1 MHLGYIYLF
10 FAIIFEVTG
19 TLLLPVS
26 KNFTKPIP
34 SIIIIGLYIFSTYLM
49 TFTLDYFP
57 IGIVYAI
64 WSAMGIA
71 IVAIVSYF
79 VYSQALQWQAIY
91 GLILVITGVIKFN
104 LFSSEPKSNE
114 EKQKKR
120 YILLARIKY
129 TNKRTRNRR

>member
-19 TLLLPVS
+19 TLLLPIS
-26 KNFTKPIP
+26 KNFTKPVP

-79 VYSQALQWQAIY
+79 VYSQALQWQAIF
-91 GLILVITGVIKFN
+91 GLILVITGVILLN
-104 LFSSEPKSNE
+104 LFSSEPKPK
-114 EKQKKR
+114 EKQKMDR
-120 YILLARIKY
+120 DTYMEMSDL
-129 TNKRTRNRR
+129 NKNE

>member
-19 TLLLPVS
+19 TLLLPIS
-26 KNFTKPIP
+26 KNFTKPVP

-79 VYSQALQWQAIY
+79 VYSQALQWQAIF
-91 GLILVITGVIKFN
+91 GLILVITGVILLN

-114 EKQKKR
+114 EKQKMDR
-120 YILLARIKY
+120 DTFMEMSDL
-129 TNKRTRNRR
+129 NKNEK

>member
-19 TLLLPVS
+19 TLLLPIS

-79 VYSQALQWQAIY
+79 VYSQALQWQAIF
-91 GLILVITGVIKFN
+91 GLILVITGVILLN

-114 EKQKKR
+114 EKQKMDR
-120 YILLARIKY
+120 DTFMEMSDL
-129 TNKRTRNRR
+129 NKNE

>member
-19 TLLLPVS
+19 TLMLPIS

-79 VYSQALQWQAIY
+79 IYSQSLQWQAIF
-91 GLILVITGVIKFN
+91 GLILIIAGVILFN
-104 LFSSEPKSNE
+104 LFSADSKSLEE
-114 EKQKKR
+114 EKEINR
-120 YILLARIKY
+120 DTFMEMSDL
-129 TNKRTRNRR
+129 NKDE

>member
-19 TLLLPVS
+19 TLLLPIS
-26 KNFTKPIP
+26 KNFTKPVP

-79 VYSQALQWQAIY
+79 VYSQALQWQAIF
-91 GLILVITGVIKFN
+91 GLILVITGVILLN

-114 EKQKKR
+114 EKQKMDR
-120 YILLARIKY
+120 DTFMEMSDL
-129 TNKRTRNRR
+129 NKNE

>member
-19 TLLLPVS
+19 TLMLPIS

-79 VYSQALQWQAIY
+79 IYSQSLQWQAIF
-91 GLILVITGVIKFN
+91 GLILIIAGVILLN
-104 LFSSEPKSNE
+104 LFSADSRSLEE
-114 EKQKKR
+114 EKEINR
-120 YILLARIKY
+120 DTFMEMSDL
-129 TNKRTRNRR
+129 NKDE

>member
-19 TLLLPVS
+19 TLLLPIS
-26 KNFTKPIP
+26 KNFTKPVP

-79 VYSQALQWQAIY
+79 VYSQALQWQAIF
-91 GLILVITGVIKFN
+91 GLILVITGVILLN

-114 EKQKKR
+114 EKQKMDR
-120 YILLARIKY
+120 ETFMEMSDL
-129 TNKRTRNRR
+129 NKNE

>member
-19 TLLLPVS
+19 TLLLPIS

-79 VYSQALQWQAIY
+79 VYSQALQWQAIF
-91 GLILVITGVIKFN
+91 GLILVIAGVILLN
-104 LFSSEPKSNE
+104 LFSSEPKSN
-114 EKQKKR
+114 KKDQEMNR
-120 YILLARIKY
+120 DTFMEMSDL
-129 TNKRTRNRR
+129 NKNE

>member
-26 KNFTKPIP
+26 KNFTKPAP

-79 VYSQALQWQAIY
+79 VYSQALQWQAIF
-91 GLILVITGVIKFN
+91 GLILVIAGVILLN
-104 LFSSEPKSNE
+104 LFYSEPKSN
-114 EKQKKR
+114 KKDQEMNR
-120 YILLARIKY
+120 DTFMEMSDL
-129 TNKRTRNRR
+129 NKNE

>member
-1 MHLGYIYLF
+1 MFAFKISGYLYLF

-19 TLLLPVS
+19 TLLLPIS
-26 KNFTKPIP
+26 KNFTKPAP

-79 VYSQALQWQAIY
+79 VYSQALQWQAIF
-91 GLILVITGVIKFN
+91 GLILVITGVILLN

-114 EKQKKR
+114 EKQKMDR
-120 YILLARIKY
+120 DTFMEMSDL
-129 TNKRTRNRR
+129 NKNE

>member
-19 TLLLPVS
+19 TLLLPIS
-26 KNFTKPIP
+26 KNFTKPVP

-79 VYSQALQWQAIY
+79 VYSQALQWQAIF
-91 GLILVITGVIKFN
+91 GLILVIAGVILLN

-114 EKQKKR
+114 KDQEMNR
-120 YILLARIKY
+120 DTFMEMSDL
-129 TNKRTRNRR
+129 NKDE

>member
-79 VYSQALQWQAIY
+79 VYSQALQWQAIF
-91 GLILVITGVIKFN
+91 GLILVITGVILLN
-104 LFSSEPKSNE
+104 LFSS
-114 EKQKKR
+114 
-120 YILLARIKY
+120 
-129 TNKRTRNRR
+129 

>member
-19 TLLLPVS
+19 TLLLPIS
-26 KNFTKPIP
+26 KNFTKPVP

-79 VYSQALQWQAIY
+79 VYSQALQWQAIF
-91 GLILVITGVIKFN
+91 GLILVITGVILLN

-114 EKQKKR
+114 EKQKMDR
-120 YILLARIKY
+120 DAFMEMSDL
-129 TNKRTRNRR
+129 NKNE

>member
-1 MHLGYIYLF
+1 MNLGYIYLF

-19 TLLLPVS
+19 TLMLPIS

-79 VYSQALQWQAIY
+79 IYSQSLQWQAIF
-91 GLILVITGVIKFN
+91 GLILIIAGVIILN
-104 LFSSEPKSNE
+104 LFSADSKSLE
-114 EKQKKR
+114 EKEEINR
-120 YILLARIKY
+120 DTFMEMSDL
-129 TNKRTRNRR
+129 NKDE

>member
-19 TLLLPVS
+19 KLLLPVS

-79 VYSQALQWQAIY
+79 VYSQALQWQAIF
-91 GLILVITGVIKFN
+91 GLILVITGVILLN

-114 EKQKKR
+114 EKQKMDR
-120 YILLARIKY
+120 DTFMEMSDL
-129 TNKRTRNRR
+129 NKNE

>member
-19 TLLLPVS
+19 TLMLPIS
-26 KNFTKPIP
+26 KNFTRPIP

-79 VYSQALQWQAIY
+79 IYSQSLQWQAIF
-91 GLILVITGVIKFN
+91 GLILIIAGVIILN
-104 LFSSEPKSNE
+104 LFSADSKSLE
-114 EKQKKR
+114 EKKEINR
-120 YILLARIKY
+120 DTFMEMSDL
-129 TNKRTRNRR
+129 NKDE

>member
-79 VYSQALQWQAIY
+79 VYSQALQWQAIF
-91 GLILVITGVIKFN
+91 GLILVITGVILLN

-114 EKQKKR
+114 EKQKMDR
-120 YILLARIKY
+120 DTFMEMSDL
-129 TNKRTRNRR
+129 NKNE

>member
-19 TLLLPVS
+19 TLMLPIS

-71 IVAIVSYF
+71 IVAIISYF
-79 VYSQALQWQAIY
+79 IYSQSLQWQAIF
-91 GLILVITGVIKFN
+91 GLILIIAGVILLN
-104 LFSSEPKSNE
+104 LFSADSKSLEE
-114 EKQKKR
+114 EKEINR
-120 YILLARIKY
+120 DTFMEMSDL
-129 TNKRTRNRR
+129 NKDE

>member
-19 TLLLPVS
+19 TLLLPIS
-26 KNFTKPIP
+26 KNFTKPVP

-79 VYSQALQWQAIY
+79 VYSQALQWQAIF
-91 GLILVITGVIKFN
+91 GLILVIAGVILLN

-114 EKQKKR
+114 KDQEMNR
-120 YILLARIKY
+120 DTFMEMSDL
-129 TNKRTRNRR
+129 NKNEQ

>member
-1 MHLGYIYLF
+1 MHLAYINLF
-10 FAIIFEVTG
+10 FAIVFEVTG
-19 TLLLPVS
+19 TLMLPIS

-79 VYSQALQWQAIY
+79 IYSQSLQWQAIF
-91 GLILVITGVIKFN
+91 GLILIIAGVILLN
-104 LFSSEPKSNE
+104 LFSADSKSLEE
-114 EKQKKR
+114 EKEINR
-120 YILLARIKY
+120 DTYMEMSDL
-129 TNKRTRNRR
+129 NKDE

>member
-1 MHLGYIYLF
+1 MNLGYIYLF
-10 FAIIFEVTG
+10 FAIIFEVTA
-19 TLLLPVS
+19 TLILPIS

-34 SIIIIGLYIFSTYLM
+34 SIIIIGMYIFSTYLM

-79 VYSQALQWQAIY
+79 IYSQSLQWQAIF
-91 GLILVITGVIKFN
+91 GLILIIAGVILLN
-104 LFSSEPKSNE
+104 LFSADSKSLDE
-114 EKQKKR
+114 EKEINR
-120 YILLARIKY
+120 DTFMEMSDL
-129 TNKRTRNRR
+129 NKDE

>member
-26 KNFTKPIP
+26 KNFTKPVP

-79 VYSQALQWQAIY
+79 VYSQALQWQAIF
-91 GLILVITGVIKFN
+91 GLILVITGVILLN

-114 EKQKKR
+114 EKQKMDR
-120 YILLARIKY
+120 DTFMEMSDL
-129 TNKRTRNRR
+129 NKNE

>member
-19 TLLLPVS
+19 TLLLPIS

-79 VYSQALQWQAIY
+79 VYSQALQWQAIF
-91 GLILVITGVIKFN
+91 GLILVIAGVILLN
-104 LFSSEPKSNE
+104 LFSSEPKSN
-114 EKQKKR
+114 KKDQEINR
-120 YILLARIKY
+120 DTFMEMSDL
-129 TNKRTRNRR
+129 NKNE

>member
-19 TLLLPVS
+19 TLMLPIS

-79 VYSQALQWQAIY
+79 IYSQSLQWQAIF
-91 GLILVITGVIKFN
+91 GLILIIAGVIILN
-104 LFSSEPKSNE
+104 LFSADSKSLEE
-114 EKQKKR
+114 EKEINR
-120 YILLARIKY
+120 DTFMEMSDL
-129 TNKRTRNRR
+129 NKDE

>member
-1 MHLGYIYLF
+1 MNMGYVYLF

-19 TLLLPVS
+19 TLMLPIS

-34 SIIIIGLYIFSTYLM
+34 SVIIIALYIFSTYLM

-79 VYSQALQWQAIY
+79 VYSQSLQWQAII
-91 GLILVITGVIKFN
+91 GLILVIAGVVLLN
-104 LFSSEPKSNE
+104 LFSSEAKSDEKSEKPSRDSFMEMSDLNKNE
-114 EKQKKR
+114 
-120 YILLARIKY
+120 
-129 TNKRTRNRR
+129 

>member
-19 TLLLPVS
+19 TLMLPIS

-79 VYSQALQWQAIY
+79 IYSQSLQWQAIF
-91 GLILVITGVIKFN
+91 GLILIIVGVILLN
-104 LFSSEPKSNE
+104 LFSADSKSLE
-114 EKQKKR
+114 EKKEINR
-120 YILLARIKY
+120 DTFMEMSDL
-129 TNKRTRNRR
+129 NKDE

>member
-19 TLLLPVS
+19 TLLLPIS
-26 KNFTKPIP
+26 KNFTKPAP

-79 VYSQALQWQAIY
+79 VYSQALQWQAIF
-91 GLILVITGVIKFN
+91 GLILVITGVILLN

-114 EKQKKR
+114 EKQKMDR
-120 YILLARIKY
+120 DTFMEMSDL
-129 TNKRTRNRR
+129 NKNE

>member
-10 FAIIFEVTG
+10 FAIIFEVTA
-19 TLLLPVS
+19 TLILPIS

-79 VYSQALQWQAIY
+79 VYSQAIF
-91 GLILVITGVIKFN
+91 GLILIIIGVILLN
-104 LFSSEPKSNE
+104 LFSSEPKPKEENQNIDRDTFMEMSDLNKNE
-114 EKQKKR
+114 
-120 YILLARIKY
+120 
-129 TNKRTRNRR
+129 